1 MTEIDKEE
9 YEIMLNLRKS
19 EGISLIKFKERYNTD
34 FLNKYNINKLIEN
47 NFLNLENNHI
57 YIPEDKWYISNEI
70 IVKIIEGE
78 V

>member
-47 NFLNLENNHI
+47 NFLKLENNHI

>member
-1 MTEIDKEE
+1 
-9 YEIMLNLRKS
+9 MLNLRKS

-47 NFLNLENNHI
+47 NFLKLENNHI

>member
-1 MTEIDKEE
+1 MSA
-9 YEIMLNLRKS
+9 NFA
-19 EGISLIKFKERYNTD
+19 FKEKYNID

-47 NFLNLENNHI
+47 NFLKLENNHI